1 MNAPSMDHIDVDR
14 LRFYDL
20 RGAPAILTDYFDEYA
35 LLIFLRHLA

>member
-1 MNAPSMDHIDVDR
+1 MEHVNLDR

-20 RGAPAILTDYFDEYA
+20 RGAPATLTDYFKDNA